1 MRILASI
8 RTRLIGCYLA
18 LVAILFT
25 FGWISWESDT
35 RIESLATDQYS
46 YYRWAILTAGA
57 IALTSVVFW
66 IFERSIL
73 RPLTRA
79 TTIASAIAQGNFNNS
94 IAVTGPDETSGLL
107 HALSQLQIS
116 ILENIAKVSADKTM
130 LNNANAQLHFTLLEL
145 KTREKELES
154 YKYELEK
161 MVNDRTYELAKNNEQ
176 LTKEIARRQQVE
188 QDLVA
193 AKEIADAANRA
204 KSQFLA
210 HMSHEIRTPMN
221 GVIGMV
227 DLLRQTELTPRQGH
241 FAAVIQQSARALLK
255 IINDLLD
262 FSKIEAGGL
271 TLDLGTVD
279 LRASVE
285 EVANLLAE
293 AAQKKGVEL
302 TCIVS
307 AAVPEL
313 VRGDGA
319 RVRQVLVNLVGNAI
333 KFTERGDVAIQVDAI
348 AMGMSDGHVRVR
360 LEVRD
365 TGIGIPKSALA
376 NIFDAFQQVEDA
388 PNRKF
393 EGTGLGLSIVRQ
405 LVNVMGG
412 RIEVESEIG
421 RGSVFRVELTF
432 ASLKPPSAAARFLTT
447 FPGKRA
453 LIVDDN
459 ATSRRIIELHLAKL
473 RIVGTSVDSADAA
486 LQALALAHRSGRAFD
501 LAIVDAVM
509 PAMTGVDLAQR
520 IRADATTANLPLVM
534 LTSLGQAAFSGVEAT
549 MGPFA
554 SVTKPVREAEFHEQ
568 IGYVLS
574 PRSLTISNLVAIEG
588 DTVGRINAMR
598 PPLNLQILVAED
610 SPVNQEIAYEQLISF
625 GCQVDIASNGS
636 EALAAFETSEYDL
649 VLMDCQMPEMDGFEA
664 TRRIHDRLTAN
675 GSPRRVPIIA
685 LTAYA
690 SAQDRERCLGAG
702 MDDCLTKPF
711 EAEDLYRIV
720 NRWAPNCARADAP
733 AEPVVIAPLK
743 PGETGSTLDG
753 KVIRSLR
760 RAPPSGNGASLLT
773 KMGRLYLD
781 SMPKDLA
788 DLESAIERDAAETV
802 TSIAHK
808 LKSVAGNI
816 GAWELATLFKDL
828 EDDALAMQLGEAST
842 TLRQIKIEFQRTAI
856 ALQQEMADA

>member
-1 MRILASI
+1 MASI

-25 FGWISWESDT
+25 FGWISWESDPWV
-35 RIESLATDQYS
+35 ESLAIEQFS
-46 YYRWAILTAGA
+46 YYRWAILTPGA
-57 IALTSVVFW
+57 IALTSLVFW

-79 TTIASAIAQGNFNNS
+79 TTIASAIAKGNFNNS
-94 IAVTGPDETSGLL
+94 IDVTGPDETSGLL
-107 HALSQLQIS
+107 HALSKLQTS

-176 LTKEIARRQQVE
+176 LTKEIAGRQQVE
-188 QDLVA
+188 RDLVA
-193 AKEIADAANRA
+193 AKELADAANRA

-210 HMSHEIRTPMN
+210 QMSHEIRTPMN
-221 GVIGMV
+221 GVIGMI

-271 TLDLGTVD
+271 TLDLGTID

-302 TCIVS
+302 TCVVS

-319 RVRQVLVNLVGNAI
+319 RVRQVLVNLIGNAI
-333 KFTERGDVAIQVDAI
+333 KFTERGDVAIQIDAF

-360 LEVRD
+360 VEVRD

-405 LVNVMGG
+405 LVSIMGG

-421 RGSVFRVELTF
+421 RGSLFRVELTL
-432 ASLKPPSAAARFLTT
+432 ASLKPPSAAARLLTT

-459 ATSRRIIELHLAKL
+459 ATSRKIIELHLSKL
-473 RIVGTSVDSADAA
+473 RIAGTSVDSAEAA
-486 LQALALAHRSGRAFD
+486 LQELALAHQSGRPFD
-501 LAIVDAVM
+501 LAVIDTVM
-509 PAMTGVDLAQR
+509 PGVTGVELAQR
-520 IRADATTANLPLVM
+520 IRADATTAGLPLLM
-534 LTSLGQAAFSGVEAT
+534 LNSLGQAAFSGVEAT
-549 MGPFA
+549 GPFA

-574 PRSLTISNLVAIEG
+574 PRSHSVSNLVTIEG
-588 DTVGRINAMR
+588 DAAYRVKAAR
-598 PPLNLQILVAED
+598 PALNLRILVAED

-625 GCQVDIASNGS
+625 GCQVDIACNGRD
-636 EALAAFETSEYDL
+636 ALAAFDAREYDL

-720 NRWAPNCARADAP
+720 NRWAPDCARTDAP
-733 AEPVVIAPLK
+733 AEPQLIAPLT
-743 PGETGSTLDG
+743 PSEAEPTLDG
-753 KVIRSLR
+753 KVIHSLKH
-760 RAPPSGNGASLLT
+760 APPSGNGPSLFA

-781 SMPKDLA
+781 TMPKDLA
-788 DLESAIERDAAETV
+788 ELESAIEKDAAETV

-816 GAWELATLFKDL
+816 GARELATLFKEL
-828 EDDALAMQLGEAST
+828 EDDALGMQLGEAGT